1 MAWRC
6 QHLLPGLH
14 RLAPLHVLFSFGRH
28 QISCAP
34 PAPAL
39 ALNVRVCPPASAC
52 LPACARLPAC
62 LPAYPLLQKRKEFED
77 QARRVGR
84 WNPTIWVKYAQWE
97 EQQKDFRRARSV
109 WERSLEVDYR

>member
-1 MAWRC
+1 MAWRF
-6 QHLLPGLH
+6 QHLLLGLH
-14 RLAPLHVLFSFGRH
+14 SK
-28 QISCAP
+28 
-34 PAPAL
+34 L
-39 ALNVRVCPPASAC
+39 ALLHLLFNIGGQRLSCGPPSPDANVLLCPPTCLPVPAHLPAAAACAC
-52 LPACARLPAC
+52 LPV
-62 LPAYPLLQKRKEFED
+62 QKRKEFED

>member
-1 MAWRC
+1 
-6 QHLLPGLH
+6 
-14 RLAPLHVLFSFGRH
+14 V
-28 QISCAP
+28 
-34 PAPAL
+34 
-39 ALNVRVCPPASAC
+39 
-52 LPACARLPAC
+52 
-62 LPAYPLLQKRKEFED
+62 QKRKEFED

>member
-1 MAWRC
+1 MLPAARC
-6 QHLLPGLH
+6 SLRRRFGC
-14 RLAPLHVLFSFGRH
+14 SFR
-28 QISCAP
+28 
-34 PAPAL
+34 PAPSTL
-39 ALNVRVCPPASAC
+39 PYPATPQPV
-52 LPACARLPAC
+52 LPCVPAV
-62 LPAYPLLQKRKEFED
+62 QKRKEYED